1 MCVSLY
7 WEEVQHPHL
16 SSQADS
22 QPQVDQQRCKCGGTP
37 AISFRWQGGGGGRT
51 WRSFACLVEVGQSLV
66 LHELVVQLLEL
77 VERVLVVLT
86 CALGKDVHPEVGLGN
101 FLLVL
106 LLVGRGQRVSLSLQF
121 LLKHTKSQKW
131 QPLQNIQIQIRTLS
145 LGHSKS

>member
-1 MCVSLY
+1 MSLCIEKRYNILISAVKRTVSHRSTNNA
-7 WEEVQHPHL
+7 V
-16 SSQADS
+16 S
-22 QPQVDQQRCKCGGTP
+22 VGGTP

-101 FLLVL
+101 FLFVL

-121 LLKHTKSQKW
+121 LLKHTKSQK
-131 QPLQNIQIQIRTLS
+131 
-145 LGHSKS
+145 